1 MEAIENTNVKNTI
14 FDLIKKCEFEKAEA
28 LESENSISS
37 MEISNI
43 ASKVYTELI
52 SKEKFEEAVLIT
64 EQFHLPSEKKI
75 EAVSGQFRIFN
86 KRKEYDK
93 AIEWGKNY
101 KLPDTE
107 INNIS
112 VKAFKEALNAKE
124 VEKALEIKNKYNI
137 PHNMVVGLARDW
149 FNAYIDQGKNL
160 EALLLGQIFDI
171 SRKRTLTSGIWA
183 YKKLLNEQDIT
194 KFMALEQKYYILTDR
209 DLDQI
214 DRKEWDNFAKVFI
227 NAVIKVMI
235 SSNRIDQL
243 AQIVESIK
251 ILVYRDNSPYMSA
264 LISQIADVVTDEH
277 KHLMES
283 AKYSDA
289 FKLIESFHLLS
300 ENISS
305 DAKSSVI
312 EHAEEAHNELLD
324 ENNLEG
330 AKVVKDNYDL
340 FGKNIITKSMNSLT
354 AASMEYLERALD
366 ENNIENAKSVI
377 KEYNINKNAVLLKT
391 NKVLTSKLKSRK
403 FVEVFEIMKEIKT
416 GSFTSELLTEAT
428 TSFQESYESG
438 QIELACNL
446 AHHFKIKNTRA
457 VKAFFMLWNKHIEAG
472 RYEIALDLKKKYKI
486 PRKKLEPVVKEL
498 YSTLMASSQ
507 TEDAAAIRRDYNINL
522 SFWNMITEMLK
533 SIFGKK

>member
-93 AIEWGKNY
+93 AIEWGKKY

-112 VKAFKEALNAKE
+112 VKAFKEALNAKD
-124 VEKALEIKNKYNI
+124 VEKALEIKKKYNI
-137 PHNMVVGLARDW
+137 PHNTIVGLARDW

-227 NAVIKVMI
+227 DAIIKGMI

-243 AQIVESIK
+243 AKIVESLK
-251 ILVYRDNSPYMSA
+251 ILVYRDNNPYISM
-264 LISQIADVVTDEH
+264 LISQAADVVTIEH

-283 AKYSDA
+283 AQYSDA

-340 FGKNIITKSMNSLT
+340 FRKNIITKSMNSLT

-403 FVEVFEIMKEIKT
+403 FSEVFEIMKEIKI
-416 GSFTSELLTEAT
+416 SAFSSELLTEAT

-446 AHHFKIKNTRA
+446 AHHFKIKNPRT

-498 YSTLMASSQ
+498 YSTLMASNQ
-507 TEDAAAIRRDYNINL
+507 TEVAAAIRHDYNINL